1 MNFRGNQK
9 KQYFISLILAIYFI
23 IGYSIL
29 PVEGLSN
36 NTPIIEPIY
45 QNQVYLQ
52 PIPLDII
59 TIIGIQTKER
69 MKKDSEGP
77 PIIVPI
83 IEEPKVVV
91 PAVESKP
98 TPVEQKSKEN
108 KVVVEKEVEESLS
121 EGTHAFY
128 LTGEEREILVRL
140 VHLEGRGESVAA
152 QKGITS
158 VILNRLKSG
167 KWGNTL
173 REVIYAKGQFTPA
186 KQISSTI
193 PNSEI
198 YAVVDD
204 VIQNG
209 TTMPSNI
216 LYFSAGSYFHWR
228 NYVGYKVID
237 NTYFGYV
244 K

>member
-1 MNFRGNQK
+1 MEFRGNQK

-23 IGYSIL
+23 IGYIVL

-36 NTPIIEPIY
+36 NTSIIIPKYQVQRLEPIR
-45 QNQVYLQ
+45 
-52 PIPLDII
+52 LDIS
-59 TIIGIQTKER
+59 TIIGIQTRER
-69 MKKDSEGP
+69 IKKDSEGP
-77 PIIVPI
+77 PIVKVIV
-83 IEEPKVVV
+83 EEPKVIA
-91 PAVESKP
+91 PAAVESKP
-98 TPVEQKSKEN
+98 TEELKTKDN
-108 KVVVEKEVEESLS
+108 KVVVEKEVVEESLS

-128 LTGEEREILVRL
+128 LTGEEREMLVRL

-173 REVIYAKGQFTPA
+173 KEVIYAKGQFTPA
-186 KQISSTI
+186 RQISSTT

-204 VIQNG
+204 VIQDG
-209 TTMPSNI
+209 ITLPSYI
-216 LYFSAGSYFHWR
+216 LYFSANSYFTWR
-228 NYVGYKVID
+228 GYVGYKVID